1 MSPGGVEVPGSFDG
15 PPSGFGSFRMRL
27 LLQEGETR
35 ELGATPLPHEATLAP
50 SPRCPCDV
58 PLPSQK

>member
-1 MSPGGVEVPGSFDG
+1 MEAFVPLGGVEVPGSFDG

-35 ELGATPLPHEATLAP
+35 ELGATPLSHEATPA
-50 SPRCPCDV
+50 
-58 PLPSQK
+58 LPKVSV